1 MKSLGNIAYN
11 ADLATKEY
19 VDNADTQ
26 AMTNARTL
34 ASEEATR
41 AITEAETNLNSQLD
55 IIKANYATT
64 ADVDTK
70 INAILQNV
78 ASTRT
83 FTLNAALVGSTN
95 NLKTWEGLTTDI
107 TTSELTF
114 TCPAHPNYFSKLDA
128 AGFTINLTAAQNPSH
143 WPLEV
148 EIAVSNGL
156 GRIVLGTAYICYSF
170 NGAKQ
175 TTINKKISV
184 YTGNTA

>member
-1 MKSLGNIAYN
+1 MKTLGNVVYN

-19 VDNADTQ
+19 VDNINTTTYKQ
-26 AMTNARTL
+26 AWNAIST
-34 ASEEATR
+34 
-41 AITEAETNLNSQLD
+41 ITGEKVSAAETNMTVFMKQISLNY
-55 IIKANYATT
+55 IPT

-70 INAILQNV
+70 INEWVQTNV

-95 NLKTWEGLTTDI
+95 NLKTWGFTTDI

-114 TCPAHPNYFSKLDA
+114 TCAAHPNYFSKLDA
-128 AGFTINLTAAQNPSH
+128 DGFTINLTAAQNPSH

-156 GRIVLGTAYICYSF
+156 GRIVLGTAYICYSI
-170 NGAKQ
+170 NGSKQ